1 VALIGEL
8 VPGETPLS
16 EQDVQGLKLPL
27 VKTRAQLN
35 AVEGAN
41 ILGGKQ
47 WALGSRNSRI
57 PKMIT
62 VEYMQELH
70 RRMLGDVWRWAGE
83 IRTIQLQNEFA
94 ASVPDIRPHLGDLYK
109 DAVDYWLN
117 DKRMSPDQ
125 IAVRL
130 HHRVVKIH
138 PFRNG
143 NGRHSRL
150 LADLLLDKH
159 FRAAPFTW
167 GGNAGL
173 GNTDPNR
180 QAYLHGLRAA
190 DKGDYAPL
198 LRLCRAL

>member
-8 VPGETPLS
+8 VPGETPLTQ
-16 EQDVQGLKLPL
+16 QDVQGLKLPL

-35 AVEGAN
+35 
-41 ILGGKQ
+41 
-47 WALGSRNSRI
+47 
-57 PKMIT
+57 
-62 VEYMQELH
+62 
-70 RRMLGDVWRWAGE
+70 
-83 IRTIQLQNEFA
+83 
-94 ASVPDIRPHLGDLYK
+94 
-109 DAVDYWLN
+109 
-117 DKRMSPDQ
+117 
-125 IAVRL
+125 VRL

-167 GGNAGL
+167 GGSAGL

-180 QAYLHGLRAA
+180 QTYLHGLRAA

-198 LRLCRAL
+198 LRLCRAS